1 MESAWVVD
9 LLLSTSRWVASR
21 HKPDDTAYM
30 VIMCDK
36 LPDLLLFFFQNRQ
49 DYLKDEELT
58 FERHSGIP
66 ITVVKEEQFSI
77 QLQAAIGI

>member
-1 MESAWVVD
+1 
-9 LLLSTSRWVASR
+9 
-21 HKPDDTAYM
+21 M
-30 VIMCDK
+30 VRMCDK
-36 LPDLLLFFFQNRQ
+36 LTHSLFFFFQNRQ